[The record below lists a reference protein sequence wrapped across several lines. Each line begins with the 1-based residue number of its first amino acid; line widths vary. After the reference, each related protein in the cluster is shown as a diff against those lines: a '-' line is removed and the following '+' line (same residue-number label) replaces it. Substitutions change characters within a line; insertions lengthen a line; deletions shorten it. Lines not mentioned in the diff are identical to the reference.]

1 MPGAPE
7 IIISIRH
14 VRDFVAGPHR
24 WASDVSRIMSG
35 YVSPLQAARIPGGIP
50 RYLAG
55 NVLEHRWSDHSWKT
69 SGVHFNDRRS
79 EELSRTVSSPD
90 HVTSSPTALHDA
102 PLRLAAD
109 AAVDLHLHTYASD
122 GFWDPTVLV
131 GYLADHGFAVAAICD
146 HDTQDSV
153 LTAIAAGE
161 TRGVHIVPGTEVT
174 VRWGGRQW
182 HLLVYGIRPD
192 DDRPGAQPFLT
203 LMADQDARFKALA
216 VDARRR
222 VEASGRPIPS
232 VEKEVN
238 SRTLMPVH
246 VLRAM
251 ITDKHV
257 PTLKEAAELVVE
269 LGGNFTTDAPLA
281 EVVDAVH
288 GAEGVCILAHP
299 GRPDLGPALTGETL
313 DRMLTEAPIDGLEG
327 HYRTYSDADTTH
339 YRTMAEERGLLIG
352 IGSDS
357 HAPGAPV
364 DPRPWRAIWGKSL
377 LERLG
382 FAVDDPA
389 DGPVWEAGMDPLAA
403 KPPPPENTS
412 EGS

>member
-1 MPGAPE
+1 
-7 IIISIRH
+7 
-14 VRDFVAGPHR
+14 
-24 WASDVSRIMSG
+24 MSG
-35 YVSPLQAARIPGGIP
+35 YSSRLSCWRVACKESSSLVSFPQQIPL
-50 RYLAG
+50 
-55 NVLEHRWSDHSWKT
+55 
-69 SGVHFNDRRS
+69 
-79 EELSRTVSSPD
+79 SP
-90 HVTSSPTALHDA
+90 VAVHDA

-131 GYLADHGFAVAAICD
+131 GYLAEHGFAVAAVCD

-153 LTAIAAGE
+153 LEAIAAGE
-161 TRGVHIVPGTEVT
+161 KRSVHIVPGTEVT
-174 VRWGGRQW
+174 VRWDERQW

-192 DDRPGAQPFLT
+192 DDRPEARPFLT

-232 VEKEVN
+232 VGKEIN

-257 PTLKEAAELVVE
+257 PRLKEAAELVVA
-269 LGGNFTTDAPLA
+269 LGGNFTTDTPLA
-281 EVVDAVH
+281 EVVDAAH
-288 GAEGVCILAHP
+288 GAGGVCIIAHP
-299 GRPDLGPALTGETL
+299 GRADLGPALSAETL
-313 DRMLTEAPIDGLEG
+313 DRMLAEAPVDGIEG
-327 HYRTYSDADTTH
+327 HYRTYTDADTSR
-339 YRTMAEERGLLIG
+339 YRAMAEERGQLIG

-364 DPRPWRAIWGKSL
+364 DPRPWRAMWGKAL

-382 FAVDDPA
+382 FAVDEPA
-389 DGPVWEAGMDPLAA
+389 DGSIWEPGMDPLNAT
-403 KPPPPENTS
+403 PPPQEDAQT
-412 EGS
+412 GS

>member
-1 MPGAPE
+1 M
-7 IIISIRH
+7 S
-14 VRDFVAGPHR
+14 FPH
-24 WASDVSRIMSG
+24 
-35 YVSPLQAARIPGGIP
+35 Q
-50 RYLAG
+50 
-55 NVLEHRWSDHSWKT
+55 
-69 SGVHFNDRRS
+69 
-79 EELSRTVSSPD
+79 
-90 HVTSSPTALHDA
+90 VTSSPAAVHDA

-131 GYLADHGFAVAAICD
+131 GYLAEHGFSVAAVCD

-153 LTAIAAGE
+153 LEAIAAGE
-161 TRGVHIVPGTEVT
+161 KRGVHIVPGTEVT
-174 VRWGGRQW
+174 VRWSDRQW

-192 DDRPGAQPFLT
+192 DERPEAQPFLS

-232 VEKEVN
+232 VEKEIN

-257 PTLKEAAELVVE
+257 PRLKEAAELVVE
-269 LGGNFTTDAPLA
+269 LGGNFTTDTPLA
-281 EVVDAVH
+281 EVVDAAH
-288 GAEGVCILAHP
+288 GAGGVCIIAHP
-299 GRPDLGPALTGETL
+299 GRADLGPALTGEML
-313 DRMLTEAPIDGLEG
+313 DQMLAEAPVDGIEG
-327 HYRTYSDADTTH
+327 HYRTYTDADTAR
-339 YRTMAEERGLLIG
+339 YRTMAEERGLLVG

-364 DPRPWRAIWGKSL
+364 DPRPWRAMWGKAL
-377 LERLG
+377 LERLA
-382 FAVDDPA
+382 FAIDDPA
-389 DGPVWEAGMDPLAA
+389 EGPVWEPGMDPMVIVP
-403 KPPPPENTS
+403 PPPPEETS
-412 EGS
+412 EAS